1 MSTFERMLKALNA
14 RGGNVA
20 RGLAESL
27 RPIAARRQRTARGKG
42 RASRRLAAGVQAER
56 LEQRLA
62 MTIDIFSHAVGPSPN
77 WFVITSDKADDVY
90 IQQTATSPQDLLIA
104 DNASF
109 NNPQS
114 LSAFHTNAGFNGIG
128 VYAQVYVTNGT
139 KVSANAQ
146 PTDYSTGTQSL
157 FVLSQKVP
165 DKDAK
170 VKGVIGAV
178 RGTVTY
184 AGNAWNF
191 DNGGAGNR
199 LTFTLDPNSSGT
211 ASDPNLIKPSGQVV
225 DTDGGAAGN
234 VSAVRISWSAPAV
247 ALPGGRG
254 PTLSSITYDIVA
266 ANGATPATTLTEG
279 NLSNAAGSTCVV
291 QLPVTPVNPGG
302 IVPGTL
308 AGALTVDGDTFGFQ
322 MNSLF
327 PPAGNRNLLL
337 FDTGNLTFNTQGRFT
352 INRGTVN
359 EKTINVTA
367 DVDYNSG
374 SIYLEFRDGGKL
386 INPGAV
392 SLSAFYAVYNQ
403 DAASSSF
410 TLAPGLT
417 FDRQLYVDL
426 LTPGSSIAVD
436 SPIVQPLTTTAGELS
451 LRATNVD
458 LNAQVQAGRYL
469 DIGSTD
475 PTLVNSVN
483 RDVISRTAIASAI
496 VGPSG
501 SVTAIG
507 LAAGQGGQGYD
518 DSLVSGFDIEI
529 VGGGGFGATAKAFS
543 HNGVIDTII
552 VTDGGSG
559 YTSLPTVIIPAP
571 QSTDAPGS
579 PRLLTPA
586 TAYAEQVNFNAQ
598 VTAPA
603 YDIRVADD
611 PSTLAVR
618 RGRMFVSSTGSL
630 TADNN
635 GVPNGAAGSLY
646 VQADT
651 SDVYV
656 EGKINAV
663 NQTYL
668 FRSPDV
674 AGPLAPF
681 VFSTK
686 SPRTGASTGLIQGG
700 TVSVT
705 LGNDLLT
712 TEQSSVASNTVD
724 LSTDID
730 SLRIRAATR
739 KGDPISG
746 PFPYDLTIN
755 QTNAARVLSFDA
767 VAASGRGISLTAAGN
782 IRFTA
787 ALATWGNLSVTS
799 GGDFNVTAPLSTARG
814 QIAITANTVTVGN
827 SVRVL
832 DSAFDPARDDI
843 TLTTTGGD
851 LSLTGALTAVNNVRL
866 IQRNKAGQL
875 GKISGPSRIV
885 ANGVSV
891 EAEGSATLRTDVVTL
906 SGRAAGDFTV
916 DELNDISITSLRSP
930 GLVTLRAAGT
940 DPGAENPFT
949 PNTIALQATL
959 YDVTNLDVSAPRGS
973 VAITT
978 DTSKTLT
985 LGNAAAIAS
994 GKATSMEAA
1003 GSVSIRSLAG
1013 PVVVADAPLGGGS
1026 AIMARFAFTDNLPGV
1041 YGQGTPGLFA
1051 STLTGANA
1059 PLVSEEGVALAVGD
1073 RILLRGQTNQNE
1085 NGIYAVTVRGS
1096 LGRNWVLTRASDAD
1110 TSGELLAGGFV
1121 RVLEGEHADTVYS
1134 IGYAPTVGESPLAV
1148 SMVPNRA
1155 GAEAVRVATTSTL
1168 AGSYDSV
1175 AGTISAAGS
1184 LPLIDGVAL
1193 SVGDRVLVRMGAADS
1208 LPAGNSITPLPVSA
1222 ANGVYEVVS
1231 VGGVGG
1237 TWSLARATNV
1247 DTGSAIETGYVITT
1261 EGSYRAAVTGQAF
1274 AVAYESLG
1282 IDPLTF
1288 SSLDS
1293 ALPATD
1299 IGTED
1304 INDVTAFVVS
1314 STAGLNTAAGSLG
1327 KMIAIRQA
1335 LSNGSEL
1342 NPTPKLDFAFS
1353 TNLPGLNGGAA
1364 GTIRL
1369 TQELPAISK
1378 AFAINGANRR
1388 QLPGGPVS
1396 SLAAIAIDGSR
1407 ITTTRVGQ
1415 PAASVESVNGIEFVN
1430 GSQSTIGTAG
1440 AAVSNLT
1447 VGGFASGA
1455 AVKINGVGGILVNK
1469 VVLGR
1474 SETGDRL
1481 ANKFGVLATGSQAEG
1496 TGSGSTIVGSTRAG
1510 IRTESGAAG
1519 LSIVGT
1525 TVGVVNQGNATG
1537 IELTTGSSSVGISPI
1552 GTTNVPVQTVRD
1564 QQILMLPP
1572 TISARSLYL
1581 GQIVSGPGIA
1591 SGTTVAAIQ
1600 GTINGTIV
1608 TLSKPMTATAVTKG
1622 ISFGS
1627 PARNTVQYNLTG
1639 IDLSGGVN
1647 VVTNSS
1653 IGNNVYSGILVQGGT
1668 QQIGTSRRTGSAS
1681 NAIYGNG
1688 RFGVEVS
1695 AAAQPTVIGNNFGVQ
1710 GRNQQGDV
1718 DPRIA
1723 NPAAYVPNPRTRL
1736 DANGNSHT
1744 VTAAAAATAKRN
1756 APWRPS

>member
-1 MSTFERMLKALNA
+1 MSTFERMLKVLNA
-14 RGGNVA
+14 QGGDVVRGV
-20 RGLAESL
+20 AESL
-27 RPIAARRQRTARGKG
+27 RPIATRRQRTARGKG
-42 RASRRLAAGVQAER
+42 RASRWFAAGVQAER

-62 MTIDIFSHAVGPSPN
+62 MTIDIFSNAIGPNPN

-90 IQQTATSPQDLLIA
+90 IQRIATSPQDLLIA

-109 NNPQS
+109 NNPLN
-114 LSAFHTNAGFNGIG
+114 LSAFHADNAEWNGIG
-128 VYAQVYVTNGT
+128 SYAQVYVTNGT
-139 KVSANAQ
+139 RVSTNAQ
-146 PTDYSTGTQSL
+146 PTDYSNGSQSL

-178 RGTVTY
+178 RGTVDY
-184 AGNAWNF
+184 AGNRWSF
-191 DNGGAGNR
+191 TNGGAGNA
-199 LTFTLDPNSSGT
+199 LTFTLVTTGT
-211 ASDPNLIKPSGQVV
+211 VSDPALIRPLYGQVV
-225 DTDGGAAGN
+225 DTNGGTAGN
-234 VSAVRISWSAPAV
+234 VSAVSISWSAPAV
-247 ALPGGRG
+247 APPGGRG
-254 PTLSSITYDIVA
+254 PTLSTVTYDIVA

-279 NLSNAAGSTCVV
+279 NLSNASGSTCVV

-308 AGALTVDGDTFGFQ
+308 TGVLTVDGDAITFQ

-327 PPAGNRNLLL
+327 PRAAAGSRNLLL
-337 FDTGNLTFNTQGRFT
+337 FDNGNLTFNTTGIVT
-352 INRGTVN
+352 LNAGTPN
-359 EKTINVTA
+359 AKNINVIA

-374 SIYLEFRDGGKL
+374 SIFFDFREGGAAGAR

-392 SLSAFYAVYNQ
+392 SLSATYAVYNQ
-403 DAASSSF
+403 DATSSSF
-410 TLAPGLT
+410 TVAPGLN

-458 LNAQVQAGRYL
+458 LNAQVQAGKYL

-475 PTLVNSVN
+475 PTLVNSVD
-483 RDVISRTAIASAI
+483 RDVISRSAIASAI
-496 VGPSG
+496 VGPTG
-501 SVTAIG
+501 SVTSIG

-518 DSLVSGFDIEI
+518 DSVAGFDVEI
-529 VGGGGFGATAKAFS
+529 VGGGGTGATAKAYS
-543 HNGVIDTII
+543 RNGVIERID
-552 VTDGGSG
+552 VTYGGSG

-571 QSTDAPGS
+571 QSTDSSGD
-579 PRLLTPA
+579 PRLATPA
-586 TAYAEQVNFNAQ
+586 TAFAEQVNFNAQ

-630 TADNN
+630 TTQGNA
-635 GVPNGAAGSLY
+635 AAGSLY

-656 EGKINAV
+656 EGTINAI

-674 AGPLAPF
+674 ADPLAPF
-681 VFSTK
+681 VFSTT

-712 TEQSSVASNTVD
+712 AEQLSVASNTVD
-724 LSTDID
+724 LRTDID

-767 VAASGRGISLTAAGN
+767 VAASGRGMSLTAAGN
-782 IRFTA
+782 IRFTS
-787 ALATWGNLSVTS
+787 ALATWGDLSVTS

-832 DSAFDPARDDI
+832 DSAFDSSRDDI

-994 GKATSMEAA
+994 GKATSMQAA
-1003 GSVSIRSLAG
+1003 GSVTIRSLAG

-1026 AIMARFAFTDNLPGV
+1026 AMMARFAFTDNLAGV

-1051 STLTGANA
+1051 STLTGDNA

-1085 NGIYAVTVRGS
+1085 NGVYVVTVKGS
-1096 LGRNWVLTRASDAD
+1096 LGRSWILTRASDAD

-1121 RVLEGEHADTVYS
+1121 RVLEGLYADTVYS
-1134 IGYAPTVGESPLAV
+1134 IGYAATVGESPLAV
-1148 SMVPNRA
+1148 SLVPNRA

-1396 SLAAIAIDGSR
+1396 SPAAIAIDGSR

-1496 TGSGSTIVGSTRAG
+1496 TVSGSTIVGSTRAG

-1552 GTTNVPVQTVRD
+1552 GTTNSPVQTVRD

-1647 VVTNSS
+1647 IVTNSS

-1723 NPAAYVPNPRTRL
+1723 NPAAYVPNARTRL

-1744 VTAAAAATAKRN
+1744 VTAAAAAKRN

>member
-1 MSTFERMLKALNA
+1 MSTFERMLKVLNA
-14 RGGNVA
+14 QGGDVVRGV
-20 RGLAESL
+20 AESL
-27 RPIAARRQRTARGKG
+27 RPIAARRQRTARGKS
-42 RASRRLAAGVQAER
+42 RAFRRLAAGVQAER

-62 MTIDIFSHAVGPSPN
+62 MTIEIFPHAYTVNSVTNPN
-77 WFVITSDKADDVY
+77 WVVITSDKADDVY
-90 IQQTATSPQDLLIA
+90 IQQTATSPQDLLVA

-109 NNPQS
+109 SNAQS
-114 LSAFHTNAGFNGIG
+114 LNAFHADNALWNGIG
-128 VYAQVYVTNGT
+128 VYSQVYVTNGT
-139 KVSANAQ
+139 RVSANAQ
-146 PTDYSTGTQSL
+146 PTDFSNGTRSL
-157 FVLSQKVP
+157 FVLSQKIP
-165 DKDAK
+165 DRSAT
-170 VKGVIGAV
+170 VRNVIGAV
-178 RGTVTY
+178 QGLVDY
-184 AGNAWNF
+184 AGNRWSF
-191 DNGGAGNR
+191 TNGGAGNA
-199 LTFTLDPNSSGT
+199 LTFTLVTTGT
-211 ASDPNLIKPSGQVV
+211 VSDPALIRPLFGQVV
-225 DTDGGAAGN
+225 DTAGGTAGN
-234 VSAVRISWSAPAV
+234 VSAVSISWSAPAV
-247 ALPGGRG
+247 APPGGRE
-254 PTLSSITYDIVA
+254 PTIATVTYDIVA
-266 ANGATPATTLTEG
+266 ATATTPPTTLTEG
-279 NLSNAAGSTCVV
+279 NLSNASGSTCIV

-308 AGALTVDGDTFGFQ
+308 SGTLTVDGDSIVFQ
-322 MNSLF
+322 MSSLF
-327 PPAGNRNLLL
+327 PQV
-337 FDTGNLTFNTQGRFT
+337 TGPNSLAFFNGVAAVPSLTGIVT
-352 INRGTVN
+352 INAGTPN
-359 EKTINVTA
+359 ARNINVIA
-367 DVDYNSG
+367 NVDYNSG
-374 SIYLEFRDGGKL
+374 SIFFEFREGGATGAL

-392 SLSAFYAVYNQ
+392 SLSANYAVYNQ
-403 DAASSSF
+403 DAASSAF
-410 TLAPGLT
+410 TVAPGLN

-475 PTLVNSVN
+475 PTRVNSVN

-496 VGPSG
+496 VGLNG
-501 SVTAIG
+501 SVTSIG
-507 LAAGQGGQGYD
+507 LAAGQSGQGYD
-518 DSLVSGFDIEI
+518 DSLVSGFDVEL
-529 VGGGGFGATAKAFS
+529 VGGGGGTGAAATAFS
-543 HNGVIDTII
+543 RNGVIERI
-552 VTDGGSG
+552 VVTNGGSG
-559 YTSLPTVIIPAP
+559 YTSLPTVIIPGP
-571 QSTDAPGS
+571 QSTDASGN
-579 PRLLTPA
+579 PRLATPA
-586 TAYAEQVNFNAQ
+586 TAFAEQVNFNAQ

-603 YDIRVADD
+603 YDIRVSDD
-611 PSTLAVR
+611 PSTLAVQ

-630 TADNN
+630 TTQGNA
-635 GVPNGAAGSLY
+635 AAGSLY

-656 EGKINAV
+656 EGTINAI

-681 VFSTK
+681 VFSTT
-686 SPRTGASTGLIQGG
+686 SPRTGASTGLIQGS

-712 TEQSSVASNTVD
+712 PEQLSIASNTVD
-724 LSTDID
+724 LRTDID

-755 QTNAARVLSFDA
+755 QTNAARLLSFDA

-787 ALATWGNLSVTS
+787 ALATWGDLSVTS

-832 DSAFDPARDDI
+832 DSAFDSSRDDI

-866 IQRNKAGQL
+866 IQRNKAGL
-875 GKISGPSRIV
+875 SGKISGPSRII

-906 SGRAAGDFTV
+906 SGRAAGDFAI

-940 DPGAENPFT
+940 DPGAENPFS

-985 LGNAAAIAS
+985 LGNAAVIAS
-994 GKATSMEAA
+994 GKAASMQAA

-1026 AIMARFAFTDNLPGV
+1026 AMMARFAFTENLAGV

-1051 STLTGANA
+1051 STLTGGNA
-1059 PLVSEEGVALAVGD
+1059 PLVSEEGAALAVGD
-1073 RILLRGQTNQNE
+1073 RILLRGQTSENE
-1085 NGIYAVTVRGS
+1085 NGIYVVTVKGS

-1110 TSGELLAGGFV
+1110 TAVELPAGGFV
-1121 RVLEGEHADTVYS
+1121 RVLEGLYANTVYS
-1134 IGYAPTVGESPLAV
+1134 IGYAPTAGESPLAV

-1175 AGTISAAGS
+1175 EGTISAVGS
-1184 LPLIDGVAL
+1184 LPLIDGVLL
-1193 SVGDRVLVRMGAADS
+1193 SEGDRVLVRMGTSDS
-1208 LPAGNSITPLPVSA
+1208 LPAGNSVTPLPVSA

-1231 VGGVGG
+1231 VGGVGL
-1237 TWSLARATNV
+1237 TWSLARATNI

-1274 AVAYESLG
+1274 AVSYESLG

-1288 SSLDS
+1288 APLAAD
-1293 ALPATD
+1293 LMATD

-1314 STAGLNTAAGSLG
+1314 STAGSNTAAGSLG
-1327 KMIAIRQA
+1327 KMIAIRQTVTA
-1335 LSNGSEL
+1335 GSAL
-1342 NPTPKLDFAFS
+1342 NPTPKVDFAFS
-1353 TNLPGLNGGAA
+1353 TNLPGLNGGTA
-1364 GTIRL
+1364 GAIRL
-1369 TQELPAISK
+1369 TEELPAISK

-1388 QLPGGPVS
+1388 QLPGGPVLS
-1396 SLAAIAIDGSR
+1396 PTAISIDGSR

-1415 PAASVESVNGIEFVN
+1415 PAASVASVNGIEFVN
-1430 GSQSTIGTAG
+1430 GSQSTIGAAG
-1440 AAVSNLT
+1440 GAVSNLT
-1447 VGGFASGA
+1447 IGGFASGA

-1474 SETGDRL
+1474 SATGDRL

-1496 TGSGSTIVGSTRAG
+1496 TVSGSTIVGSTQAG
-1510 IRTESGAAG
+1510 IRTEADAAG

-1525 TVGVVNQGNATG
+1525 TVGVANQGNVAG
-1537 IELTTGSSSVGISPI
+1537 IELTTGSSSVGINPVV
-1552 GTTNVPVQTVRD
+1552 TTAVAIRTTLGQNVFE
-1564 QQILMLPP
+1564 LPG
-1572 TISARSLYL
+1572 TISPKNLHL
-1581 GQIVSGPGIA
+1581 GQIVSGRGIA
-1591 SGTTVAAIQ
+1591 AGSTIAAI
-1600 GTINGTIV
+1600 NGSMV
-1608 TLSKPMTATAVTKG
+1608 TLSKAMTASGVTRG
-1622 ISFGS
+1622 IQFAS
-1627 PARNTVQYNLTG
+1627 PARNTVQYNLNG
-1639 IDLSGGVN
+1639 LVLSGGIN
-1647 VVTNSS
+1647 TVTQSS
-1653 IGNNVYSGILVQGGT
+1653 IGNNVYSGIVVQDGT
-1668 QQIGTSRRTGSAS
+1668 QQIGTARRTSSVS

-1688 RFGVEVS
+1688 LFGVEVS
-1695 AAAQPTVIGNNFGVQ
+1695 GAAQLTVIGNNFGVQ
-1710 GRNQQGDV
+1710 GRNQQGNV

-1723 NPAAYVPNPRTRL
+1723 NPAAYVPNARKL
-1736 DANGNSHT
+1736 DTSGNSHA
-1744 VTAAAAATAKRN
+1744 VTAGGTAARRGT
-1756 APWRPS
+1756 PWRPI